1 MCIVIK
7 PKLNMY
13 KRKCVKD
20 TLHPNMTLVK
30 LRKTQI
36 LVKEKWGKKSPK
48 IYVNNTQIRKYQG
61 PPKKK
66 IKIHVPVNSKN
77 D

>member
-1 MCIVIK
+1 
-7 PKLNMY
+7 
-13 KRKCVKD
+13 
-20 TLHPNMTLVK
+20 MTPVK

-36 LVKEKWGKKSPK
+36 LVKEKWAKNLQKYMSITLKLYKK
-48 IYVNNTQIRKYQG
+48 IQG